1 MSRRASSSRC
11 FGSEPAFAPIRIGIP
26 ARFAAFTTCSVL
38 SAPPMFPGLMRTAAT
53 PASIASSA
61 SEALKWMSAITGI
74 GESRTISGSAFA
86 SSRFGTATR
95 TSSQP
100 ADASA
105 AIWAVVAATSWVLV
119 RVIDWTTTGA
129 PPPISTPPTLI
140 RCALAIGVRVAAL
153 RAGYSRQARRHV
165 RCRRAPCPRAS
176 GRPPPSRWRLEAP
189 PADHP
194 DDLWAIGAD
203 LEPATLLG
211 AYRLGLFPMP
221 VGPETGWFS
230 PARRGIVP
238 LDPFA
243 PSRSLRRASRGF
255 AVRVDTA
262 FRAVVEGCARPGE
275 PSSWIDSDIVG
286 AYLRLHELG
295 WAHSVEAW
303 DEGGLAGGL
312 YGVAIGGL
320 FAAESMFHARTGASK
335 ATFVALVELLRAAGD
350 ADRRLLDVQWLTP
363 HLASLGAVEVSR
375 AEYRERLAAALEL
388 SAAF

>member
-1 MSRRASSSRC
+1 
-11 FGSEPAFAPIRIGIP
+11 
-26 ARFAAFTTCSVL
+26 
-38 SAPPMFPGLMRTAAT
+38 
-53 PASIASSA
+53 
-61 SEALKWMSAITGI
+61 MSA
-74 GESRTISGSAFA
+74 
-86 SSRFGTATR
+86 
-95 TSSQP
+95 
-100 ADASA
+100 AD
-105 AIWAVVAATSWVLV
+105 
-119 RVIDWTTTGA
+119 GHHA
-129 PPPISTPPTLI
+129 PVPP
-140 RCALAIGVRVAAL
+140 VD
-153 RAGYSRQARRHV
+153 
-165 RCRRAPCPRAS
+165 
-176 GRPPPSRWRLEAP
+176 PPPSRWRLEAP
-189 PADHP
+189 PDDHP

-211 AYRLGLFPMP
+211 AYPLGLFPMP

-238 LDPFA
+238 LDAFA

-303 DEGGLAGGL
+303 DEDGLAGGL

-320 FAAESMFHARTGASK
+320 FAAESMFHERAGASK
-335 ATFVALVELLRAAGD
+335 AAFVALVELLRAVGD

-375 AEYRERLAAALEL
+375 AEYRKRLAAALEL